1 MQELT
6 KEGLY
11 SLSDA
16 ITVMAEAEDL
26 MAHSQAVKVRLK

>member
-6 KEGLY
+6 EEGLR

-16 ITVMAEAEDL
+16 VVTMAEAEDL